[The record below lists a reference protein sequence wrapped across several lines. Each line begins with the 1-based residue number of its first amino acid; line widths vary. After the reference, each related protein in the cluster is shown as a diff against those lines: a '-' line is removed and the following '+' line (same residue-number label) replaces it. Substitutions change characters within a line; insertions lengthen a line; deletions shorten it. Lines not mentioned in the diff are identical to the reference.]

1 MRKQRISH
9 RRGLI
14 ILAVA
19 IAIAV
24 ASLAAVTMLFVAWA
38 HVEAGRRAT
47 ERARLQAL
55 AWSGVQ
61 GAMAELASQ
70 RDTLLLGGE
79 PILTSQWTLFEDEGI
94 RGSVRLV
101 PIAGASVAMSEAI
114 KLDLNSAT
122 AEMLS
127 LLPGLGDASADGD
140 AGVQSAATSP
150 ATAPT
155 NKTAGAAGDRG
166 DSNLSRAER
175 ARPRA
180 SRLDRGRRAGADQA
194 ALSGGTTQDG
204 ASDAAVPVMEL
215 ARRVVAMRDGGRLP
229 NAEVLGEIEGM
240 TRDLLDGSA
249 GGVAT
254 GMGGLRRVEI
264 AEPGLLDVVGVFAAE
279 PEESIGVTGTGADI
293 ATRGL
298 ERIAARDE
306 WTDEVRAE
314 MQPRVSADA
323 LAAIERL
330 LNAKI
335 KPVDES
341 DAAAKLIESGVPPVL
356 IGEVLDAIAFGDDA
370 FRLGRVDIGRATAR
384 VIAAIPG
391 FDAESAERLVQE
403 RARLDADSLRRVS
416 WPLERGL
423 IEPEEFAKAAKWIT
437 TRSLVWRVRVEV
449 RLESMSRRES
459 MISEKADA
467 DGRREDLLG
476 EEHSAAGEMSS
487 GPVSVVEA
495 VIDVSGE
502 RPRVAYLRDI
512 TMRPVARD
520 VESRIV
526 ASDEPPEI
534 IEREPEVVA
543 AEQTDPGR
551 DIRPTRTPQPARA
564 RTLGSTLDPSP
575 GGLLGSDAD
584 EEGPV
589 ASSDRPAV
597 AAKTQ
602 RQDRRIG
609 RWAPRRP

>member
-1 MRKQRISH
+1 MRQQRITE

-70 RDTLLLGGE
+70 RDILLLGGE

-101 PIAGASVAMSEAI
+101 PIAGASVAMSEAS
-114 KLDLNSAT
+114 KLDLNTAT

-127 LLPGLGDASADGD
+127 LLPGLGDANADGD

-150 ATAPT
+150 ATAT
-155 NKTAGAAGDRG
+155 ANATAGAAGD
-166 DSNLSRAER
+166 SSLSRAER
-175 ARPRA
+175 ARPRP

-194 ALSGGTTQDG
+194 ASSSVPAQDG
-204 ASDAAVPVMEL
+204 ASDAAVPVTEL

-249 GGVAT
+249 GGVAP
-254 GMGGLRRVEI
+254 GMSGLRRVEI

-279 PEESIGVTGTGADI
+279 PEESIGVTGTGADS

-314 MQPRVSADA
+314 MLPRVSAAA

-330 LNAKI
+330 LSAKN
-335 KPVDES
+335 KPADES

-423 IEPEEFAKAAKWIT
+423 IEPEEFAKAARWIT

-459 MISEKADA
+459 MGSQETGA
-467 DGRREDLLG
+467 DGRSEGLLG
-476 EEHSAAGEMSS
+476 EEPSAAGEVSS

-495 VIDVSGE
+495 VIDVSGD

-534 IEREPEVVA
+534 IQREPEVAA

-551 DIRPTRTPQPARA
+551 DIRPTRTPRLARE
-564 RTLGSTLDPSP
+564 RTLGSTLDQSP

-589 ASSDRPAV
+589 ASSDRPEA

>member
-1 MRKQRISH
+1 
-9 RRGLI
+9 
-14 ILAVA
+14 
-19 IAIAV
+19 V

-70 RDTLLLGGE
+70 RDILLLGGE

-101 PIAGASVAMSEAI
+101 PIAGASVAMSEAS
-114 KLDLNSAT
+114 KLDLNTAT

-127 LLPGLGDASADGD
+127 LLPGLGDANADGD
-140 AGVQSAATSP
+140 AGVQCAATSP
-150 ATAPT
+150 ATAT
-155 NKTAGAAGDRG
+155 ANATAGAAGD
-166 DSNLSRAER
+166 SSLSRAER
-175 ARPRA
+175 ARPRP

-194 ALSGGTTQDG
+194 ASSSVPAQDG
-204 ASDAAVPVMEL
+204 ASDAAVPVTEL

-249 GGVAT
+249 GGVAP

-279 PEESIGVTGTGADI
+279 PEESIGVTGTGADSG
-293 ATRGL
+293 TRGL

-314 MQPRVSADA
+314 MLPRVSAAA

-330 LNAKI
+330 LSAKN
-335 KPVDES
+335 KPADES

-370 FRLGRVDIGRATAR
+370 FRLGRVDIGRAAAR

-403 RARLDADSLRRVS
+403 RARLDPDSLRRVS

-423 IEPEEFAKAAKWIT
+423 IEPEEFAKAARWIT

-459 MISEKADA
+459 MGSQETGA
-467 DGRREDLLG
+467 DGRSEGLLG
-476 EEHSAAGEMSS
+476 EEPSAAGEVSS

-495 VIDVSGE
+495 VIDVSGD

-534 IEREPEVVA
+534 IQREPEVAA

-551 DIRPTRTPQPARA
+551 DIRPTRTPRLARE
-564 RTLGSTLDPSP
+564 RTLGSTLDQSP

-589 ASSDRPAV
+589 ASSDRPEA

>member
-1 MRKQRISH
+1 
-9 RRGLI
+9 
-14 ILAVA
+14 
-19 IAIAV
+19 
-24 ASLAAVTMLFVAWA
+24 
-38 HVEAGRRAT
+38 
-47 ERARLQAL
+47 
-55 AWSGVQ
+55 
-61 GAMAELASQ
+61 
-70 RDTLLLGGE
+70 
-79 PILTSQWTLFEDEGI
+79 
-94 RGSVRLV
+94 V
-101 PIAGASVAMSEAI
+101 PIAGASVAMSEAS
-114 KLDLNSAT
+114 KLDLNTAT

-127 LLPGLGDASADGD
+127 LLPGLGDGNADGD
-140 AGVQSAATSP
+140 ADVQSAATSP
-150 ATAPT
+150 ATAT
-155 NKTAGAAGDRG
+155 ANATAGAAGD
-166 DSNLSRAER
+166 SSLSRAER
-175 ARPRA
+175 ARPRP

-194 ALSGGTTQDG
+194 ASSSVPAQDG
-204 ASDAAVPVMEL
+204 ASDAAVPVTEL

-249 GGVAT
+249 GGVAP

-279 PEESIGVTGTGADI
+279 PEESIGVTGTGADS

-314 MQPRVSADA
+314 MLPRVSAAA

-330 LNAKI
+330 LSAKN
-335 KPVDES
+335 KPADES

-403 RARLDADSLRRVS
+403 RARLDPDSLRRVS

-423 IEPEEFAKAAKWIT
+423 IEPEEFAKAARWIT

-459 MISEKADA
+459 MGSQETGA
-467 DGRREDLLG
+467 DGRSEGLLG
-476 EEHSAAGEMSS
+476 EEPSAAGEVSS

-495 VIDVSGE
+495 VIDVSGD

-534 IEREPEVVA
+534 IQREPEVAA

-551 DIRPTRTPQPARA
+551 DIRPTRTPRPARE

-589 ASSDRPAV
+589 ASSDRPEA